1 METQAMGDT
10 GTEDNDVE
18 AHDAAAP
25 RSTAAVA
32 GLENDTEKEIG
43 TAAAGYAAAAAARTA
58 APAAAAA
65 RTAAPAAAA
74 ASISGTAVCQM
85 AIGKLEI

>member
-1 METQAMGDT
+1 MRDT

-32 GLENDTEKEIG
+32 GLENDNEKEIG

-65 RTAAPAAAA
+65 
-74 ASISGTAVCQM
+74 SISGTTVCQM

>member
-1 METQAMGDT
+1 MGDT

-32 GLENDTEKEIG
+32 GLENDTEKNIG
-43 TAAAGYAAAAAARTA
+43 TAMLLDMLLLLLHVRQHPLLLLRRFLGQLCARW
-58 APAAAAA
+58 
-65 RTAAPAAAA
+65 
-74 ASISGTAVCQM
+74 Q
-85 AIGKLEI
+85 